1 MANFHEV
8 LLSSNDERLV
18 KSYMESHELSI
29 EFMREISNSQY
40 CELFFNFVHSRLYN
54 QQKEVAAPVA
64 DVKKT
69 PSESTFDKF
78 LFMRIN
84 VEELFCDRM
93 SASAQN
99 LLRRVERV
107 LEGNDVLY
115 WGQIYTHNQ
124 KVVKLLSPEEYHVL
138 SANVERCFGR
148 KVYDIPY
155 IKSVLTPM
163 LSDYSQKKAAKE
175 KVEKEMAESA
185 AREHKLNAPISEVF
199 GKDTEFYQGLSRSG
213 KNRLTR
219 ILKIVGGLSI
229 AELMVYSQEEIQ
241 SQLKSA
247 ELYETFQVCVQA
259 YA

>member
-1 MANFHEV
+1 MKKFYEV
-8 LLSSNDERLV
+8 LFNSNEKGLI
-18 KSYMESHELSI
+18 KSYMESHELTL
-29 EFMREISNSQY
+29 EFMKEVVKSQH
-40 CELFFNFVHSRLYN
+40 CEMFLTYVHSKMYN
-54 QQKEVAAPVA
+54 QQEEASAPVA
-64 DVKKT
+64 DV
-69 PSESTFDKF
+69 EATFDKF
-78 LFMRIN
+78 LFLRIN
-84 VEELFCDRM
+84 VAKLFCERM

-115 WGQIYTHNQ
+115 WGQIYTENQ

-155 IKSVLTPM
+155 INSILTPM

-175 KVEKEMAESA
+175 QVEKEMAEST

-219 ILKIVGGLSI
+219 ILNKLGERSI
-229 AELMVYSQEEIQ
+229 SELKEFSPEGIKSE
-241 SQLKSA
+241 LKTN
-247 ELYETFQVCVQA
+247 ELVETFQICIQA